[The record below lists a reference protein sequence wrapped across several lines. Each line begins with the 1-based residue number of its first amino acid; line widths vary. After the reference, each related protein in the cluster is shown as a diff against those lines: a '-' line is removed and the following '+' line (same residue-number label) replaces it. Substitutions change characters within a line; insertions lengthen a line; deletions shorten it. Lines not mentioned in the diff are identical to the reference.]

1 MHIHCAD
8 ENTAIRTLQRM
19 NQYRIVCRQEHPEL
33 KSDYDPY
40 IYRRR
45 GEYIEIDEREVL
57 DGNGR
62 ALSIDAI
69 NGIRKVSL
77 EDAEKLMQRAA
88 NMPVT
93 PEIQASLDA
102 LKAHQDMLKHGP
114 HRLDPDKPLIDD
126 EE

>member
-1 MHIHCAD
+1 
-8 ENTAIRTLQRM
+8 
-19 NQYRIVCRQEHPEL
+19 
-33 KSDYDPY
+33 
-40 IYRRR
+40 
-45 GEYIEIDEREVL
+45 
-57 DGNGR
+57 
-62 ALSIDAI
+62 
-69 NGIRKVSL
+69 
-77 EDAEKLMQRAA
+77 MQRAA